1 MSIHCHQQQQQL
13 YITDMLYILRG
24 NEFLALYFSHCPSQ
38 GEEAGGSQAGLG
50 SVLGRQEQTQ
60 QADCEE
66 RAQSDFP

>member
-38 GEEAGGSQAGLG
+38 GEEAGWESGRAGVSAGQAGADTA
-50 SVLGRQEQTQ
+50 GRL
-60 QADCEE
+60 
-66 RAQSDFP
+66 